1 LQGKNTEKVFSAK
14 QNRSPNAKGSSP
26 TSFQNLNMDKNLIEK
41 KENLSSSKII
51 SNKTTSTKIISPKTS
66 IIKQI
71 KTLLNRKAETIR

>member
-14 QNRSPNAKGSSP
+14 QNRSPNPKSSSP
-26 TSFQNLNMDKNLIEK
+26 TSFQNLNTDKNLMEK
-41 KENLSSSKII
+41 KENLSSHKTI
-51 SNKTTSTKIISPKTS
+51 SNKTTSTKMINPKTS

>member
-14 QNRSPNAKGSSP
+14 QNRSPNAKSSSP

-41 KENLSSSKII
+41 KENLSSPKII